1 MDKNFFEK
9 SFKLKEDLVSSEVKE
24 ETILLDVKSGIY
36 FKANNVG
43 TFILKLL
50 SEIQSFEELLKK
62 ITNEYDVAEASCK
75 DELEIFL
82 HDLLN
87 KKLVEI
93 L

>member
-50 SEIQSFEELLKK
+50 SENQSFEELLER
-62 ITNEYDVAEASCK
+62 ITNEYDVTEAACK

-82 HDLLN
+82 LDLLN